1 MLLIPD
7 STISIYSGVEID
19 NGEQLV
25 FSSKANQTAYFQ
37 SKMVRQVVNCTM
49 NKKTGKFSINVP
61 GSVVSTCNYISFV
74 NPSFDNKTVYA
85 RIVDYDYVNNEAT
98 EILYAIDYFQT
109 WLFDVEFQP
118 SYIEREHLSEAE
130 WNLAETNPYD
140 PSILEFRTPE
150 NLPISK
156 DLEKLVYNIGDG
168 TGQDDDGIKATA
180 AMGSSTEAGSNLGV
194 LIKFNHIDFTKLD
207 LDDEGH
213 LITPVTDR
221 PSYLFS
227 KWLEHIMGDY
237 MGFFSITNDMYRYLL
252 LCHSQDSSYYD
263 IQANYDF
270 NQSNSS
276 GWIYDN
282 TTLYP
287 LRTSKYSPSC
297 CIVYDSFGGDK
308 IRNNG
313 YMSEFLNLMT
323 KYNNVDNIIDMSI
336 IPNNIM
342 LLTGATMGS
351 NWVFEMRLGVPTFS
365 QPIISKKLYRFPYTY
380 LRAVLP
386 NGDVKEYKYEHFQ
399 EMINDGLT
407 GKCDLAL
414 TLDIT
419 DRPVLLIAPRGYK
432 YSGLSDSSY
441 MDTNILEAIY
451 FDQFPTAAYNIDSFT
466 AQCAA
471 VANATIANRTV
482 DNAADLAAMDVATSD
497 KAWYLGLIEKAANMA
512 AGVIGGSAGAMDS
525 DYGFDAA
532 GGGSMII
539 GGAASTIGEYG
550 KGAALTAS
558 RKKFEAASERWKN
571 ASSALREAD
580 GGVIGEQ
587 LRLSKQSFACD
598 KYFPSNG
605 IGVSNFN
612 ELSFC
617 DVVYLKAQ
625 LSPEIVDLY
634 DYYFAQYGYQSGR
647 CGYARVWNY
656 ISGSSTPS
664 EVPHWITIDNRP
676 TTYVKTMDCKIKYSM
691 IPVASYIKNMFDSGI
706 RLIKGD

>member
-1 MLLIPD
+1 MVITPD

-49 NKKTGKFSINVP
+49 NKKTGMFSINVP
-61 GSVVSTCNYISFV
+61 GSVVSTCNYISFI
-74 NPSFDNKTVYA
+74 NPSYDNKIIYA
-85 RIVDYDYVNNEAT
+85 RIVDYDYVNNECT
-98 EILYAIDYFQT
+98 EISYMIDYWQT
-109 WLFDVEFQP
+109 WMFDVEFQP

-130 WNLAETNPYD
+130 WDLAETNPYD

-168 TGQDDDGIKATA
+168 TGQDEDGVKATA
-180 AMGSSTEAGSNLGV
+180 AMGSSTAAGDKLGV
-194 LIKFNHIDFTKLD
+194 LIKLNHIDFAKLD
-207 LDDEGH
+207 LDDTGH
-213 LITPVTDR
+213 PITPATAR

-237 MGFFSITNDMYRYLL
+237 MGFFHITEDMYQHLAA
-252 LCHSQDSSYYD
+252 CHQADSRYYD

-270 NQSNSS
+270 NKTANS
-276 GWIYDN
+276 GWKYDN
-282 TTLYP
+282 QVLFP
-287 LRTSKYSPSC
+287 LQTSRYSPSC
-297 CIVYDSFGGDK
+297 CMIYDTYGGDESQ
-308 IRNNG
+308 NNG
-313 YMSEFLNLMT
+313 YMSEFLNIMT
-323 KYNNVDNIIDMSI
+323 KYNNVENIIDMSI

-342 LLTGATMGS
+342 LLAGS
-351 NWVFEMRLGVPTFS
+351 TLGSRNVFEIKLGVPTFS

-386 NGDVKEYKYEHFQ
+386 NGDTKEYKFEHFQ

-407 GKCDLAL
+407 GECSLAL
-414 TLDIT
+414 TLDIA

-432 YSGLSDSSY
+432 YSGLSYSSD
-441 MDTNILEAIY
+441 MDTNIIEAIY
-451 FDQFPTAAYNIDSFT
+451 FDQFPTSAYTIDSFT

-497 KAWYLGLIEKAANMA
+497 KTWYLGLIEKAANMA
-512 AGVIGGSAGAMDS
+512 AGVIGGSAGAMS
-525 DYGFDAA
+525 GI
-532 GGGSMII
+532 GVSGEGSMII
-539 GGAASTIGEYG
+539 GGAGSTIGEYG
-550 KGAALTAS
+550 KGGALTAS
-558 RKKFEAASERWKN
+558 RKKFDAESERWKN

-587 LRLSKQSFACD
+587 LRLTKQAFACD

-605 IGVSNFN
+605 VGVSNFN

-617 DVVYLKAQ
+617 DLVYLKAQ
-625 LSPEIVDLY
+625 LSPEIAEIF
-634 DYYFAQYGYQSGR
+634 DYYFCQYGYHSGR

-656 ISGSSTPS
+656 IAGSSTPS

-691 IPVASYIKNMFDSGI
+691 IPVASYIKNIFDSGI
-706 RLIKGD
+706 RLIKGDLS